1 MKRFTNTKEWCY
13 NLYRNVSIEKKKESG
28 CMKRLKKIYEQRQLH
43 WMILPGVAFM
53 IIFNYIPIYGII
65 IAFKNYTVVDSL
77 STAPW
82 VGFDNFKIIM
92 GDSFFWEAVRNTLA
106 ISLMKLFLGFAI
118 PIVLAIMIFE
128 MRDGRLKKFIQTVS
142 YIPHFFSW
150 IVLGGM
156 LISWLSTNGFINQV
170 LMSMGLMDKG
180 VNYLLDANKYWW
192 IAVLSD
198 LWKEIGWGTILYL
211 AGMSRIDP
219 TFYEAARIDG
229 ASKLMQ
235 IRKITLPLLTP
246 IISLNL
252 ILNVSGLLGSN
263 LDQTLVLMNS
273 QNQNKSEIINSF
285 VYRMGLTQG
294 DFSYATAVGL
304 GISVISIILLIIT
317 DRVTRKLN
325 DGKSVIL

>member
-1 MKRFTNTKEWCY
+1 MKK
-13 NLYRNVSIEKKKESG
+13 
-28 CMKRLKKIYEQRQLH
+28 LKKFYDQRQLH
-43 WMILPGVAFM
+43 WMVLPGVAFM
-53 IIFNYIPIYGII
+53 IVFNYIPIYGII
-65 IAFKNYTVVDSL
+65 IAFKNYTIVDTVS
-77 STAPW
+77 SVPW
-82 VGFDNFKIIM
+82 VGLENFRIIM
-92 GDSFFWEAVRNTLA
+92 EDSFFWEAVRNTLA

-118 PIVLAIMIFE
+118 PIILAVMIFE
-128 MRDGRLKKFIQTVS
+128 MRDGHLKKVIQTIS

-170 LMSMGLMDKG
+170 MMSLGLMNQG
-180 VNYLLDANKYWW
+180 VNHLLDPDKYWW

-198 LWKEIGWGTILYL
+198 LWKEVGWGTILYL

-229 ASKLMQ
+229 ASKLTQ
-235 IRKITLPLLTP
+235 IRTITLPLLAP

-263 LDQTLVLMNS
+263 LDQTLVLMNA
-273 QNQNKSEIINSF
+273 QNQNKSEVINSF

-304 GISVISIILLIIT
+304 GISVISIVLLVIT
-317 DRVTRKLN
+317 DRITRKMN
-325 DGKSVIL
+325 NGRSVIL

>member
-1 MKRFTNTKEWCY
+1 MKK
-13 NLYRNVSIEKKKESG
+13 
-28 CMKRLKKIYEQRQLH
+28 LKKFYDQRQLH
-43 WMILPGVAFM
+43 WMVLPGVAFM
-53 IIFNYIPIYGII
+53 IVFNYIPIYGII
-65 IAFKNYTVVDSL
+65 IAFKNYTIVDTVS
-77 STAPW
+77 SAPW
-82 VGFDNFKIIM
+82 AGLENFRIIM
-92 GDSFFWEAVRNTLA
+92 EDSFFWEAVRNTLA

-118 PIVLAIMIFE
+118 PIILAVMIFE
-128 MRDGRLKKFIQTVS
+128 MRDGHLKKVIQTIS

-170 LMSMGLMDKG
+170 MMSLGLMNQG
-180 VNYLLDANKYWW
+180 VNHLLDPDKYWW

-198 LWKEIGWGTILYL
+198 LWKEVGWGTILYL

-229 ASKLMQ
+229 ASKLTQ
-235 IRKITLPLLTP
+235 IRAITLPLLAP

-263 LDQTLVLMNS
+263 LDQTLVLMNA
-273 QNQNKSEIINSF
+273 QNQNKSEVINSF

-304 GISVISIILLIIT
+304 GISVISIVLLVIT
-317 DRVTRKLN
+317 DRITRKMN
-325 DGKSVIL
+325 NGRSVIL

>member
-1 MKRFTNTKEWCY
+1 MKK
-13 NLYRNVSIEKKKESG
+13 
-28 CMKRLKKIYEQRQLH
+28 LKKFYDQRQLH
-43 WMILPGVAFM
+43 WMVLPGVAFM
-53 IIFNYIPIYGII
+53 IVFNYIPIYGII
-65 IAFKNYTVVDSL
+65 ISFKNYTIVDTVS
-77 STAPW
+77 SAPW
-82 VGFDNFKIIM
+82 VGLENFRIIM
-92 GDSFFWEAVRNTLA
+92 EDSFFWEAVRNTLA

-118 PIVLAIMIFE
+118 PIILAVMIFE
-128 MRDGRLKKFIQTVS
+128 MRDGHLKKVIQTIS

-170 LMSMGLMDKG
+170 MMSLGLMNQG
-180 VNYLLDANKYWW
+180 VNHLLDPDKYWW

-198 LWKEIGWGTILYL
+198 LWKEVGWGTILYL

-229 ASKLMQ
+229 ASKLTQ
-235 IRKITLPLLTP
+235 IRTITLPLLAP

-263 LDQTLVLMNS
+263 LDQTLVLMNA
-273 QNQNKSEIINSF
+273 QNQNKSEVINSF

-304 GISVISIILLIIT
+304 GISVISIVLLVIT
-317 DRVTRKLN
+317 DRITRKMN
-325 DGKSVIL
+325 NGRSVIL

>member
-1 MKRFTNTKEWCY
+1 MKK
-13 NLYRNVSIEKKKESG
+13 
-28 CMKRLKKIYEQRQLH
+28 LKKFYDQRQLH
-43 WMILPGVAFM
+43 WMVLPGVAFM
-53 IIFNYIPIYGII
+53 IVFNYIPIYGII
-65 IAFKNYTVVDSL
+65 IAFKNYTIVDTVS
-77 STAPW
+77 SAPW
-82 VGFDNFKIIM
+82 VGLENFRIIM
-92 GDSFFWEAVRNTLA
+92 EDSFFWEAVRNTLA

-118 PIVLAIMIFE
+118 PIILAVMIFE
-128 MRDGRLKKFIQTVS
+128 MRDGHLKKVIQTIS

-170 LMSMGLMDKG
+170 MMSLGLMNQG
-180 VNYLLDANKYWW
+180 VNHLLDPDKYWW

-198 LWKEIGWGTILYL
+198 LWKEVGWGTILYL

-229 ASKLMQ
+229 ASKLTQ
-235 IRKITLPLLTP
+235 IRTITLPLLAP

-263 LDQTLVLMNS
+263 LDQTLVLMNA
-273 QNQNKSEIINSF
+273 QNQNKSEVINSF

-304 GISVISIILLIIT
+304 GISVISIVLLVIT
-317 DRVTRKLN
+317 DLEK
-325 DGKSVIL
+325 

>member
-1 MKRFTNTKEWCY
+1 MKK
-13 NLYRNVSIEKKKESG
+13 
-28 CMKRLKKIYEQRQLH
+28 LKKFYDQRQLH
-43 WMILPGVAFM
+43 WMVLPGVAFM
-53 IIFNYIPIYGII
+53 IVFNYIPIYGII
-65 IAFKNYTVVDSL
+65 IAFKNYTIVDTVS
-77 STAPW
+77 SAPW
-82 VGFDNFKIIM
+82 VGLENFRIIM
-92 GDSFFWEAVRNTLA
+92 EDSFFWEAVRNTLA

-118 PIVLAIMIFE
+118 PIILAVMIFE
-128 MRDGRLKKFIQTVS
+128 MRDGHLKKVIQTIS

-170 LMSMGLMDKG
+170 MMSLGLMNQG
-180 VNYLLDANKYWW
+180 VNHLLDPDKYWW

-198 LWKEIGWGTILYL
+198 LWKEVGWGTILYL

-229 ASKLMQ
+229 ASKLTQ
-235 IRKITLPLLTP
+235 IRTITLPLLAP

-263 LDQTLVLMNS
+263 LDQTLVLMNA
-273 QNQNKSEIINSF
+273 QNQNKSEVINSF

-294 DFSYATAVGL
+294 DFSYVTAVGL
-304 GISVISIILLIIT
+304 GISVISIVLLVIT
-317 DRVTRKLN
+317 DRITRKMN
-325 DGKSVIL
+325 NGRSVIL

>member
-1 MKRFTNTKEWCY
+1 MKK
-13 NLYRNVSIEKKKESG
+13 
-28 CMKRLKKIYEQRQLH
+28 LKKFYDQQQLH
-43 WMILPGVAFM
+43 WMVLPGVAFM
-53 IIFNYIPIYGII
+53 IVFNYIPIYGII
-65 IAFKNYTVVDSL
+65 IAFKNYTIVDTVS
-77 STAPW
+77 SAPW
-82 VGFDNFKIIM
+82 VGLENFRIIM
-92 GDSFFWEAVRNTLA
+92 EDSFFWEAVRNTLA

-118 PIVLAIMIFE
+118 PIILAVMIFE
-128 MRDGRLKKFIQTVS
+128 MRDGHLKKVIQTIS

-170 LMSMGLMDKG
+170 MMSLGLMNQG
-180 VNYLLDANKYWW
+180 VNHLLDPDKYWW

-198 LWKEIGWGTILYL
+198 LWKEVGWGTILYL

-229 ASKLMQ
+229 ASKLTQ
-235 IRKITLPLLTP
+235 IRTITLPLLAP

-263 LDQTLVLMNS
+263 LDQTLVLMNA
-273 QNQNKSEIINSF
+273 QNQNKSEVINSF

-304 GISVISIILLIIT
+304 GISVISIVLLVIT
-317 DRVTRKLN
+317 DRITRKMN
-325 DGKSVIL
+325 NGRSVIL

>member
-1 MKRFTNTKEWCY
+1 MKK
-13 NLYRNVSIEKKKESG
+13 
-28 CMKRLKKIYEQRQLH
+28 LKKFYDQRQLH
-43 WMILPGVAFM
+43 WMVLPGVAFM
-53 IIFNYIPIYGII
+53 IVFNYIPIYGII
-65 IAFKNYTVVDSL
+65 IAFKNYTIVDTVS
-77 STAPW
+77 SAPW
-82 VGFDNFKIIM
+82 VGLENFRIIM
-92 GDSFFWEAVRNTLA
+92 EDSFFWEAVRNTLA

-118 PIVLAIMIFE
+118 PIILAVMIFE
-128 MRDGRLKKFIQTVS
+128 MRDGHLKKVIQTIS

-170 LMSMGLMDKG
+170 MMSLGLMNQG
-180 VNYLLDANKYWW
+180 VNHLLDPDKYWW
-192 IAVLSD
+192 IAVLLT
-198 LWKEIGWGTILYL
+198 LWKEVGWGTILYL

-229 ASKLMQ
+229 ASKLTQ
-235 IRKITLPLLTP
+235 IRTITLPLLAP

-263 LDQTLVLMNS
+263 LDQTLVLMNA
-273 QNQNKSEIINSF
+273 QNQNKSEVINSF

-304 GISVISIILLIIT
+304 GISVISIVLLVIT
-317 DRVTRKLN
+317 DRITRKMN
-325 DGKSVIL
+325 NGRSVIL

>member
-1 MKRFTNTKEWCY
+1 MKK
-13 NLYRNVSIEKKKESG
+13 
-28 CMKRLKKIYEQRQLH
+28 LKKFYDQRQLH
-43 WMILPGVAFM
+43 WMVLPGVAFM
-53 IIFNYIPIYGII
+53 IVFNYIPIYGII
-65 IAFKNYTVVDSL
+65 IAYKNYTIVDTVS
-77 STAPW
+77 SAPW
-82 VGFDNFKIIM
+82 VGLENFRIIM
-92 GDSFFWEAVRNTLA
+92 EDSFFWEAVRNTLA

-118 PIVLAIMIFE
+118 PIILAVMIFE
-128 MRDGRLKKFIQTVS
+128 MRDGHLKKVIQTIS

-170 LMSMGLMDKG
+170 MMSLGLMNQG
-180 VNYLLDANKYWW
+180 VNHLLDPDKYWW

-198 LWKEIGWGTILYL
+198 LWKEVGWGTILYL

-229 ASKLMQ
+229 ASKLTQ
-235 IRKITLPLLTP
+235 IRTITLPLLAP

-263 LDQTLVLMNS
+263 LDQTLVLMNA
-273 QNQNKSEIINSF
+273 QNQNKSEVINSF

-304 GISVISIILLIIT
+304 GISVISIVLLVIT
-317 DRVTRKLN
+317 DRITRKMN
-325 DGKSVIL
+325 NGRSVIL

>member
-1 MKRFTNTKEWCY
+1 MKK
-13 NLYRNVSIEKKKESG
+13 
-28 CMKRLKKIYEQRQLH
+28 LKKFYDQRQLH
-43 WMILPGVAFM
+43 WMVLPGVAFM
-53 IIFNYIPIYGII
+53 IVFNYIPIYGII
-65 IAFKNYTVVDSL
+65 IAFKNYTIVDTVS
-77 STAPW
+77 SAPW
-82 VGFDNFKIIM
+82 VGLENFRIIM
-92 GDSFFWEAVRNTLA
+92 EDSFFWEAVRNTLA

-118 PIVLAIMIFE
+118 PIILAVMIFE
-128 MRDGRLKKFIQTVS
+128 MRDGHLKKVIQTIS

-170 LMSMGLMDKG
+170 MMSLGLMNQG
-180 VNYLLDANKYWW
+180 VNHLLDPDKYWW

-198 LWKEIGWGTILYL
+198 LWKEVGWGTILYL

-219 TFYEAARIDG
+219 TFYEVARIDG
-229 ASKLMQ
+229 ASKLTQ
-235 IRKITLPLLTP
+235 IRTITLPLLAP

-263 LDQTLVLMNS
+263 LDQTLVLMNA
-273 QNQNKSEIINSF
+273 QNQNKSEVINSF

-304 GISVISIILLIIT
+304 GISVISIVLLVIT
-317 DRVTRKLN
+317 DRITRKMN
-325 DGKSVIL
+325 NGRSVIL

>member
-1 MKRFTNTKEWCY
+1 MKK
-13 NLYRNVSIEKKKESG
+13 
-28 CMKRLKKIYEQRQLH
+28 LKKFYDQRQLH
-43 WMILPGVAFM
+43 WMVLPGVAFM
-53 IIFNYIPIYGII
+53 IVFNYIPIYGII
-65 IAFKNYTVVDSL
+65 IAFKNYTIVDTVS
-77 STAPW
+77 SAPW
-82 VGFDNFKIIM
+82 VGLENFRIIM
-92 GDSFFWEAVRNTLA
+92 EDSFFWEAVRNTLA

-118 PIVLAIMIFE
+118 PIILGVMIFE
-128 MRDGRLKKFIQTVS
+128 MRDGHLKKVIQTIS

-170 LMSMGLMDKG
+170 MMSLGLMNQG
-180 VNYLLDANKYWW
+180 VNHLLDPDKYWW

-198 LWKEIGWGTILYL
+198 LWKEVGWGTILYL

-229 ASKLMQ
+229 ASKLTQ
-235 IRKITLPLLTP
+235 IRTITLPLLAP

-263 LDQTLVLMNS
+263 LDQTLVLMNA
-273 QNQNKSEIINSF
+273 QNQNKSEVINSF

-304 GISVISIILLIIT
+304 GISVISIVLLVIT
-317 DRVTRKLN
+317 DRITRKMN
-325 DGKSVIL
+325 NGRSVIL

>member
-1 MKRFTNTKEWCY
+1 MKK
-13 NLYRNVSIEKKKESG
+13 
-28 CMKRLKKIYEQRQLH
+28 LKKFYDQRQLH
-43 WMILPGVAFM
+43 WMVLPGVAFM
-53 IIFNYIPIYGII
+53 IVFNYIPIYGII
-65 IAFKNYTVVDSL
+65 IAFKNYTIVDTVS
-77 STAPW
+77 SAPW
-82 VGFDNFKIIM
+82 VGLENFRIIM
-92 GDSFFWEAVRNTLA
+92 EDSFFWEAVRNTLA

-118 PIVLAIMIFE
+118 PIILAVMIFE
-128 MRDGRLKKFIQTVS
+128 MRDGHLKKVIQTIS
-142 YIPHFFSW
+142 YIPHFFFW

-170 LMSMGLMDKG
+170 MMSLGLMNQG
-180 VNYLLDANKYWW
+180 VNHLLDPDKYWW

-198 LWKEIGWGTILYL
+198 LWKEVGWGTILYL

-229 ASKLMQ
+229 ASKLTQ
-235 IRKITLPLLTP
+235 IRTITLPLLAP

-263 LDQTLVLMNS
+263 LDQTLVLMNA
-273 QNQNKSEIINSF
+273 QNQNKSEVINSF

-304 GISVISIILLIIT
+304 GISVISIVLLVIT
-317 DRVTRKLN
+317 DRITRKMN
-325 DGKSVIL
+325 NGRSVIL

>member
-1 MKRFTNTKEWCY
+1 MKK
-13 NLYRNVSIEKKKESG
+13 
-28 CMKRLKKIYEQRQLH
+28 LKKFYDQRQLH
-43 WMILPGVAFM
+43 WMVLPGVAFM
-53 IIFNYIPIYGII
+53 IVFNYIPIYGII
-65 IAFKNYTVVDSL
+65 IAFKNYTIVDTVS
-77 STAPW
+77 SAPW
-82 VGFDNFKIIM
+82 VGLENFRIIM
-92 GDSFFWEAVRNTLA
+92 EDSFFWEAVRNTLA

-118 PIVLAIMIFE
+118 PIILAVMIFE
-128 MRDGRLKKFIQTVS
+128 MRDGHLKKVIQTIS

-170 LMSMGLMDKG
+170 MMSLGLMNQG
-180 VNYLLDANKYWW
+180 VNHLLDPDKYWW

-198 LWKEIGWGTILYL
+198 LWKEVGWGTILYL

-229 ASKLMQ
+229 ASKLTQ
-235 IRKITLPLLTP
+235 IRTITLPLLAP

-263 LDQTLVLMNS
+263 LDQTLVLMNA
-273 QNQNKSEIINSF
+273 QNQNKSEVINSF

-294 DFSYATAVGL
+294 DFSYATAIGL
-304 GISVISIILLIIT
+304 GISVISIVLLVIT
-317 DRVTRKLN
+317 DRITRKMN
-325 DGKSVIL
+325 NGRSVIL

>member
-1 MKRFTNTKEWCY
+1 MKK
-13 NLYRNVSIEKKKESG
+13 
-28 CMKRLKKIYEQRQLH
+28 LKKFYDQRQLH
-43 WMILPGVAFM
+43 WMVLPGVAFM
-53 IIFNYIPIYGII
+53 IVFNYIPIYGII
-65 IAFKNYTVVDSL
+65 IAFKNYTIVDTIS
-77 STAPW
+77 SAPW
-82 VGFDNFKIIM
+82 VGLENFRIIM
-92 GDSFFWEAVRNTLA
+92 EDSFFWEAVRNTLA

-118 PIVLAIMIFE
+118 PIILAVMIFE
-128 MRDGRLKKFIQTVS
+128 MRDGHLKKVIQTIS

-170 LMSMGLMDKG
+170 MMSLGLMNQG
-180 VNYLLDANKYWW
+180 VNHLLDPDKYWW

-198 LWKEIGWGTILYL
+198 LWKEVGWGTILYL

-229 ASKLMQ
+229 ASKLTQ
-235 IRKITLPLLTP
+235 IRTITLPLLAP

-263 LDQTLVLMNS
+263 LDQTLVLMNA
-273 QNQNKSEIINSF
+273 QNQNKSEVINSF

-304 GISVISIILLIIT
+304 GISVISIVLLVIT
-317 DRVTRKLN
+317 DRITRKMN
-325 DGKSVIL
+325 NGRSVIL

>member
-1 MKRFTNTKEWCY
+1 MKK
-13 NLYRNVSIEKKKESG
+13 
-28 CMKRLKKIYEQRQLH
+28 LKKFYDQRQLH
-43 WMILPGVAFM
+43 WMVLPDVAFM
-53 IIFNYIPIYGII
+53 IVFNYIPIYGII
-65 IAFKNYTVVDSL
+65 IAFKNYTIVDTVS
-77 STAPW
+77 SAPW
-82 VGFDNFKIIM
+82 VGLENFRIIM
-92 GDSFFWEAVRNTLA
+92 EDSFFWEAVRNTLA

-118 PIVLAIMIFE
+118 PIILAVMIFE
-128 MRDGRLKKFIQTVS
+128 MRDGHLKKVIQTIS

-170 LMSMGLMDKG
+170 MMSLGLMNQG
-180 VNYLLDANKYWW
+180 VNHLLDPDKYWW

-198 LWKEIGWGTILYL
+198 LWKEVGWGTILYL

-229 ASKLMQ
+229 ASKLTQ
-235 IRKITLPLLTP
+235 IRTITLPLLAP

-263 LDQTLVLMNS
+263 LDQTLVLMNA
-273 QNQNKSEIINSF
+273 QNQNKSEVINSF

-304 GISVISIILLIIT
+304 GISVISIVLLVIT
-317 DRVTRKLN
+317 DRITRKMN
-325 DGKSVIL
+325 NGRSVIL

>member
-1 MKRFTNTKEWCY
+1 MKK
-13 NLYRNVSIEKKKESG
+13 
-28 CMKRLKKIYEQRQLH
+28 LKKFYDQRQLH
-43 WMILPGVAFM
+43 WMVLPGVAFM
-53 IIFNYIPIYGII
+53 IVFNYIPIYGII
-65 IAFKNYTVVDSL
+65 IAFKNYTIVDTVS
-77 STAPW
+77 SAPW
-82 VGFDNFKIIM
+82 VGLENFRIIM
-92 GDSFFWEAVRNTLA
+92 EDSFFWEAVRNTLA

-118 PIVLAIMIFE
+118 PIILAVMIFE
-128 MRDGRLKKFIQTVS
+128 MRDGHLKKVIQTIS

-170 LMSMGLMDKG
+170 MMSLGLMNQG
-180 VNYLLDANKYWW
+180 VNHLLDPDKYWW

-198 LWKEIGWGTILYL
+198 LWKEVGWGTILYL

-229 ASKLMQ
+229 ASKLTQ
-235 IRKITLPLLTP
+235 IRTITLPLLAP

-252 ILNVSGLLGSN
+252 ILNVSGLLGSD
-263 LDQTLVLMNS
+263 LDQTLVLMNA
-273 QNQNKSEIINSF
+273 QNQNKSEVINSF

-304 GISVISIILLIIT
+304 GISVISIVLLVIT
-317 DRVTRKLN
+317 DRITRKMN
-325 DGKSVIL
+325 NGRSVIL

>member
-1 MKRFTNTKEWCY
+1 MKK
-13 NLYRNVSIEKKKESG
+13 
-28 CMKRLKKIYEQRQLH
+28 LKKFYDQRQLH
-43 WMILPGVAFM
+43 WMVLPGVAFM
-53 IIFNYIPIYGII
+53 IVFNYIPIYGII
-65 IAFKNYTVVDSL
+65 IAFKNYTIVDTVS
-77 STAPW
+77 SAPW
-82 VGFDNFKIIM
+82 VGLENFRIIM
-92 GDSFFWEAVRNTLA
+92 EDSFFWEAVRNTLA

-118 PIVLAIMIFE
+118 PIILAVMIFE
-128 MRDGRLKKFIQTVS
+128 MRDGHLKKVIQTIS

-170 LMSMGLMDKG
+170 MMSLGLMNQG
-180 VNYLLDANKYWW
+180 VNHLLDPDKYWW

-198 LWKEIGWGTILYL
+198 LWKEVGWGTILYL

-229 ASKLMQ
+229 ASKLTQ
-235 IRKITLPLLTP
+235 IRTITLPLLAP
-246 IISLNL
+246 IVSLNL

-263 LDQTLVLMNS
+263 LDQTLVLMNA
-273 QNQNKSEIINSF
+273 QNQNKSEVINSF

-304 GISVISIILLIIT
+304 GISVISIVLLVIT
-317 DRVTRKLN
+317 DRITRKMN
-325 DGKSVIL
+325 NGRSVIL

>member
-1 MKRFTNTKEWCY
+1 MKK
-13 NLYRNVSIEKKKESG
+13 
-28 CMKRLKKIYEQRQLH
+28 LKKFYDQRQLH
-43 WMILPGVAFM
+43 WMVLPGVAFM
-53 IIFNYIPIYGII
+53 IVFNYIPIYGII
-65 IAFKNYTVVDSL
+65 IAFKNYTIVDTVS
-77 STAPW
+77 SAPW
-82 VGFDNFKIIM
+82 VGLENFRIIM
-92 GDSFFWEAVRNTLA
+92 EDSFFWEAVRNTLA

-118 PIVLAIMIFE
+118 PIILAVMIFE
-128 MRDGRLKKFIQTVS
+128 MRDGHLKKVIQTIS

-170 LMSMGLMDKG
+170 MVSLGLMNQG
-180 VNYLLDANKYWW
+180 VNHLLDPDKYWW

-198 LWKEIGWGTILYL
+198 LWKEVGWGTILYL

-229 ASKLMQ
+229 ASKLTQ
-235 IRKITLPLLTP
+235 IRTITLPLLAP

-263 LDQTLVLMNS
+263 LDQTLVLMNA
-273 QNQNKSEIINSF
+273 QNQNKSEVINSF

-304 GISVISIILLIIT
+304 GISVISIVLLVIT
-317 DRVTRKLN
+317 DRITRKMN
-325 DGKSVIL
+325 NGRSVIL

>member
-1 MKRFTNTKEWCY
+1 MKK
-13 NLYRNVSIEKKKESG
+13 
-28 CMKRLKKIYEQRQLH
+28 LKKFYEQRQLH
-43 WMILPGVAFM
+43 WMVLPGVAFM
-53 IIFNYIPIYGII
+53 IVFNYIPIYGII
-65 IAFKNYTVVDSL
+65 IAFKNYTIVDTVS
-77 STAPW
+77 SAPW
-82 VGFDNFKIIM
+82 VGLENFRIIM
-92 GDSFFWEAVRNTLA
+92 EDSFFWEAVRNTLA

-118 PIVLAIMIFE
+118 PIILAVMIFE
-128 MRDGRLKKFIQTVS
+128 MRDGHLKKVIQTIS

-156 LISWLSTNGFINQV
+156 LISWVSTNGFINQV
-170 LMSMGLMDKG
+170 MMSLGLMNQG
-180 VNYLLDANKYWW
+180 VNHLLDPDKYWW

-198 LWKEIGWGTILYL
+198 LWKEVGWGTILYL

-229 ASKLMQ
+229 ASKLTQ
-235 IRKITLPLLTP
+235 IRTITLPLLAP

-263 LDQTLVLMNS
+263 LDQTLVLMNA
-273 QNQNKSEIINSF
+273 QNQNKSEVINSF

-304 GISVISIILLIIT
+304 GISVISIVLLVIT
-317 DRVTRKLN
+317 DRITRKMN
-325 DGKSVIL
+325 NGRSVIL

>member
-1 MKRFTNTKEWCY
+1 MKK
-13 NLYRNVSIEKKKESG
+13 
-28 CMKRLKKIYEQRQLH
+28 LKKFYDQRQLH
-43 WMILPGVAFM
+43 WMVLPGVAFM
-53 IIFNYIPIYGII
+53 IVFNYIPIYGII
-65 IAFKNYTVVDSL
+65 IAFKYYTIVDTVS
-77 STAPW
+77 SAPW
-82 VGFDNFKIIM
+82 VGLENFRIIM
-92 GDSFFWEAVRNTLA
+92 EDSFFWEAVRNTLA

-118 PIVLAIMIFE
+118 PIILAVMIFE
-128 MRDGRLKKFIQTVS
+128 MRDGHLKKVIQTIS
-142 YIPHFFSW
+142 YIPHFFSC

-170 LMSMGLMDKG
+170 MMSLGLMNQG
-180 VNYLLDANKYWW
+180 VNHLLDPDKYWW

-198 LWKEIGWGTILYL
+198 LWKEVGWGTILYL

-229 ASKLMQ
+229 ASKLTQ
-235 IRKITLPLLTP
+235 IRTITLPLLAP

-263 LDQTLVLMNS
+263 LDQTLVLMNA
-273 QNQNKSEIINSF
+273 QNQNKSEVINSF

-304 GISVISIILLIIT
+304 GISVISIVLLVIT
-317 DRVTRKLN
+317 DRITRKMN
-325 DGKSVIL
+325 NGRSVIL

>member
-1 MKRFTNTKEWCY
+1 MKK
-13 NLYRNVSIEKKKESG
+13 
-28 CMKRLKKIYEQRQLH
+28 LKKFYDQRQLH
-43 WMILPGVAFM
+43 WMVLPGVAFM
-53 IIFNYIPIYGII
+53 IVFNYIPIYGII
-65 IAFKNYTVVDSL
+65 IAFKNYTIVDTVS
-77 STAPW
+77 SAPW
-82 VGFDNFKIIM
+82 VGLENFRIIM
-92 GDSFFWEAVRNTLA
+92 EDSFFWEAVRNTLA

-118 PIVLAIMIFE
+118 PIILAVMIFE
-128 MRDGRLKKFIQTVS
+128 MRDGHLKKVIQTIS

-170 LMSMGLMDKG
+170 MMSLGLMNQG
-180 VNYLLDANKYWW
+180 VNHLLDPDKYWW

-198 LWKEIGWGTILYL
+198 LWKEVGWGTILYL

-229 ASKLMQ
+229 ASKLTQ
-235 IRKITLPLLTP
+235 IRTITLPLLAP

-263 LDQTLVLMNS
+263 LDQTLVLMNA
-273 QNQNKSEIINSF
+273 QNQNKSEVINSF

-304 GISVISIILLIIT
+304 GISVISIVLLVIT
-317 DRVTRKLN
+317 DRITRKMN
-325 DGKSVIL
+325 NGRSVILYRRQQL

>member
-1 MKRFTNTKEWCY
+1 MDGTS
-13 NLYRNVSIEKKKESG
+13 V
-28 CMKRLKKIYEQRQLH
+28 
-43 WMILPGVAFM
+43 
-53 IIFNYIPIYGII
+53 FNYIPIYGII
-65 IAFKNYTVVDSL
+65 IAFKNYTIVDTVS
-77 STAPW
+77 SAPW
-82 VGFDNFKIIM
+82 VGLENFRIIM
-92 GDSFFWEAVRNTLA
+92 EDSFFGEAVRNTLA

-118 PIVLAIMIFE
+118 PIILAVMIFE
-128 MRDGRLKKFIQTVS
+128 MRDGHLKKVIQTIS

-170 LMSMGLMDKG
+170 MMSLGLMNQG
-180 VNYLLDANKYWW
+180 VNHLLDPDKYWW

-198 LWKEIGWGTILYL
+198 LWKEVGWGTILYL

-229 ASKLMQ
+229 ASKLTQ
-235 IRKITLPLLTP
+235 IRTITLPLLAP

-263 LDQTLVLMNS
+263 LDQTLVLMNA
-273 QNQNKSEIINSF
+273 QNQNKSEVINSF

-304 GISVISIILLIIT
+304 GISVISIVLLVIT
-317 DRVTRKLN
+317 DRITRKMN
-325 DGKSVIL
+325 NGRSVIL

>member
-1 MKRFTNTKEWCY
+1 MKKLNKFY
-13 NLYRNVSIEKKKESG
+13 D
-28 CMKRLKKIYEQRQLH
+28 QRQLH
-43 WMILPGVAFM
+43 WMVLPGVAFM
-53 IIFNYIPIYGII
+53 IVFNYIPIYGII
-65 IAFKNYTVVDSL
+65 IAFKNYTIVDTVS
-77 STAPW
+77 SAPW
-82 VGFDNFKIIM
+82 VGLENFRIIM
-92 GDSFFWEAVRNTLA
+92 EDSFFWEAVRNTLA

-118 PIVLAIMIFE
+118 PIILAVMIFE
-128 MRDGRLKKFIQTVS
+128 MRDGHLKKVIQTIS

-170 LMSMGLMDKG
+170 MMSLGLMNQG
-180 VNYLLDANKYWW
+180 VNHLLDPDKYWW

-198 LWKEIGWGTILYL
+198 LWKEVGWGTILYL

-229 ASKLMQ
+229 ASKLTQ
-235 IRKITLPLLTP
+235 IRAITLPLLAP

-263 LDQTLVLMNS
+263 LDQTLVLMNA
-273 QNQNKSEIINSF
+273 QNQNKSEVINSF

-304 GISVISIILLIIT
+304 GISVISIVLLVIT
-317 DRVTRKLN
+317 DRITRKMN
-325 DGKSVIL
+325 NGRSVIL

>member
-1 MKRFTNTKEWCY
+1 MKK
-13 NLYRNVSIEKKKESG
+13 
-28 CMKRLKKIYEQRQLH
+28 LKKFYDQRQLH
-43 WMILPGVAFM
+43 WMVLPGVAFM
-53 IIFNYIPIYGII
+53 IVFNYIPIYGII
-65 IAFKNYTVVDSL
+65 IAFKNYTIVDTVS
-77 STAPW
+77 SAPW
-82 VGFDNFKIIM
+82 VGLENFRIIM
-92 GDSFFWEAVRNTLA
+92 EDSFFWEAVRNTLA

-118 PIVLAIMIFE
+118 PIILAVMIFE
-128 MRDGRLKKFIQTVS
+128 MRDGHLKKVIQTIS

-170 LMSMGLMDKG
+170 MMSLGLMNQG
-180 VNYLLDANKYWW
+180 VNHLLDPDKYWC

-198 LWKEIGWGTILYL
+198 LWKEVGWGTILYL

-229 ASKLMQ
+229 ASKLTQ
-235 IRKITLPLLTP
+235 IRTITLPLLAP

-263 LDQTLVLMNS
+263 LDQTLVLMNA
-273 QNQNKSEIINSF
+273 QNQNKSEVINSF

-304 GISVISIILLIIT
+304 GISVISIVLLVIT
-317 DRVTRKLN
+317 DRITRKMN
-325 DGKSVIL
+325 NGRSVIL